1 MSVPKLDGSTE
12 LIIVQHMLRD
22 LEEYL
27 KSDVLYWHVAE
38 PNPLGSHMP
47 QLTIGALWEA
57 HTRAAAAQ
65 DELTRDQREELAGA
79 CAEHDRIRAAH
90 PALYVGKAIHEL
102 HSRLGAWESNLEDEG
117 RKTRAIYAQDA
128 RVRAKIYLLE
138 NALGADTPDELQKQ
152 RERLDLELY
161 EVFVPGEFVWDARLR
176 PAFPKDPCWWLY
188 GHLLEEHYS

>member
-1 MSVPKLDGSTE
+1 MSVPRLDGSTE

-47 QLTIGALWEA
+47 QLTIGALLEA
-57 HTRAAAAQ
+57 LTRAAAAQ
-65 DELTRDQREELAGA
+65 EELTRGQCDELAA
-79 CAEHDRIRAAH
+79 ARAKHDHIRTAH

-102 HSRLGAWESNLEDEG
+102 HGRLDAWEANLEDEG
-117 RKTRAIYAQDA
+117 RKTKAFYAQDA
-128 RVRAKIYLLE
+128 RVRARIFLLE
-138 NALGADTPDELQKQ
+138 KALGTDTPVELQMR
-152 RERLDLELY
+152 REHLDLELY

-188 GHLLEEHYS
+188 GHLLEEHFS